1 MVCKVRNLLKKLKKF
16 SLLRIFENTVFK
28 VTAHRAHRGST
39 VIKKL
44 TATPTVRSGLSSW
57 YMRKK
62 TYFLPAQ
69 CTVHCTPSPFLIL
82 SLYNSTH
89 KDVDSLTL
97 LENLTDDDNA

>member
-57 YMRKK
+57 
-62 TYFLPAQ
+62 
-69 CTVHCTPSPFLIL
+69 
-82 SLYNSTH
+82 
-89 KDVDSLTL
+89 
-97 LENLTDDDNA
+97 